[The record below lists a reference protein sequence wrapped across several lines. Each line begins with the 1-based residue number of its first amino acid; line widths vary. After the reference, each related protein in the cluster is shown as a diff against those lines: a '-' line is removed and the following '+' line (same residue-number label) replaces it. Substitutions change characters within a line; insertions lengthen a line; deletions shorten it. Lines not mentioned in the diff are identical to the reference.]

1 MLKNGADSYIE
12 KSDKELG
19 LLKSIGAV
27 PVQRN
32 SGIDGFLKEQVNGK
46 PIPVRI
52 QKDFETLDD
61 TIRALENS
69 TQVKKSDI
77 KIIIQTNDTRGL
89 FQLNTN
95 AVVLPSN
102 ELRDCLKIIYL
113 FD

>member
-61 TIRALENS
+61 TIQALENS
-69 TQVKKSDI
+69 TQVKKLAVLIVFTTQS
-77 KIIIQTNDTRGL
+77 TTTYMRTAPAL
-89 FQLNTN
+89 CN
-95 AVVLPSN
+95 A
-102 ELRDCLKIIYL
+102 
-113 FD
+113 